1 MIEIIVTVCNL
12 MAFEMV
18 ASKMGT
24 VCTSLNSF
32 LFLIY
37 VGFKVCIEVQIYVYN
52 PTTIFDQVSLRN
64 LYLDQRILVA
74 LNTLLA

>member
-1 MIEIIVTVCNL
+1 

-24 VCTSLNSF
+24 VRTSLNSF

-37 VGFKVCIEVQIYVYN
+37 VGFKVCIELQIYAYN

-74 LNTLLA
+74 LTTLLA